1 MIYLIFKILFFIL
14 AALAIGWWLG
24 ASWYRLRLSRVSA
37 ELRNLRTELETTSQ
51 SQQELVQAKERNL
64 LDETHRRRDLE
75 SRLEKQVQARGVAE
89 ERSSALE
96 SSLDRETAALKAM
109 DAELRSLR
117 EANQKALARV
127 KENAVE
133 TQSNNGQFAVISAER
148 DRFQQASMELGHR
161 VGDLGAE
168 LAQLRQRIENSESER
183 LDLRIRLEAVS
194 QERDEIIRRA
204 RTLEETSRSRNELAG
219 YQPGMQVPSKPA
231 AQLSTKPAMQMT
243 SKPAMQ
249 VTSKPA
255 AQVTAPLA
263 QRFTVSGGKAAEI
276 HEQPPASI
284 DDLTQ
289 ISGIG
294 RKLEKQLNA
303 LGIYQLMQL
312 ASLSPEQICWV
323 DEKLSFRGR
332 IHREDWVGQAIS
344 MVAPQLSLQ
353 PSSPGDQA

>member
-24 ASWYRLRLSRVSA
+24 ASWYRLRLNRVSA

-148 DRFQQASMELGHR
+148 DRFQQESMELGHR

-194 QERDEIIRRA
+194 QERDEIMRRA

-243 SKPAMQ
+243 A
-249 VTSKPA
+249 KPA

-344 MVAPQLSLQ
+344 MVAPQLS
-353 PSSPGDQA
+353 SSGDQS